1 MVKLC
6 VFNQFSSTMV
16 CKRMKCAKC
25 GLKRKR
31 MVAASD
37 ICDHILCVVCYTSMV
52 ISSNSYCRRLDIDFY
67 VICDLCVNALKL
79 SEEEGKP

>member
-1 MVKLC
+1 
-6 VFNQFSSTMV
+6 
-16 CKRMKCAKC
+16 
-25 GLKRKR
+25 